1 MDTFDSMKTLVME
14 VLRQSCPIT
23 QASSTMCS
31 FPGLCV
37 HFFWPEA
44 SCSVKQFTR
53 KGQDEGRTES
63 DLSQLFMA
71 IVDPRFRHIVQVC
84 YEAFRHFAHGI
95 TSVLTCSLRGRIE
108 HRQNS
113 RISRTAASSCTAGK
127 WVYISYVIY
136 GCIEICE
143 AKHGDMKYSSHS
155 PLRHREFAFTVGSSP
170 LSQMEAPTKRG

>member
-1 MDTFDSMKTLVME
+1 MVYISYNEKVPGPFNGTWN
-14 VLRQSCPIT
+14 P
-23 QASSTMCS
+23 
-31 FPGLCV
+31 FPPPAGMLIFPSGV
-37 HFFWPEA
+37 SGHGAP
-44 SCSVKQFTR
+44 T
-53 KGQDEGRTES
+53 
-63 DLSQLFMA
+63 
-71 IVDPRFRHIVQVC
+71 DPRFRHIVQVS
-84 YEAFRHFAHGI
+84 YEAFRHFARGI
-95 TSVLTCSLRGRIE
+95 TSVSTCSLRGRVE